1 MKRFFLLG
9 CVLIVGAL
17 ILGSCGSSKS
27 SIGSFYSIETECLGT
42 ELDGSLTLR
51 AWGDGNTKKDAVQQ
65 AMKQAVHDV
74 IFKTAIKGTSGTD
87 ARPLIL
93 EANEQE
99 KYQNYF
105 NKFFTDGGE
114 YLRFV
119 NMKDEKSNSKQVLE
133 NKQVYRYGV
142 TVRVL
147 RSDLR
152 EKLKN
157 DGIIK

>member
-1 MKRFFLLG
+1 MKRFFFLG
-9 CVLIVGAL
+9 CVLIAGAL
-17 ILGSCGSSKS
+17 ILGSCGSGKS

-74 IFKTAIKGTSGTD
+74 IFKPAIKGTSGTD

-93 EANEQE
+93 EANAQE

-105 NKFFTDGGE
+105 NSFFADGGE

-119 NMKDEKSNSKQVLE
+119 SMKDEKSNSKQVLE
-133 NKQVYRYGV
+133 NKQLYRYGV

-147 RSDLR
+147 RSDLG